1 MKNFHHFFHTNALW
15 RGTLLFVVVAV
26 VLTRPEQSYDGRC
39 WESIFRF
46 KRAGKPKR
54 VTAPGRHAL
63 TKPPF
68 AGEYVA
74 GMSQDVPFL
83 LPIYSVPQGKNGIT
97 QSDPRKFLRTAF
109 SFSLRRIRR
118 TSRASYPGA
127 QCADRPRR
135 FPSLRA
141 RAARWD
147 FLRANGRRIRRSPS
161 EEDRARRP

>member
-15 RGTLLFVVVAV
+15 RGTLLLVVVAV

-54 VTAPGRHAL
+54 VTAPGRHAP

-83 LPIYSVPQGKNGIT
+83 LPIYSVPQGKNGIK
-97 QSDPRKFLRTAF
+97 QSGPRKFLRTAF

-141 RAARWD
+141 DGVHWD
-147 FLRANGRRIRRSPS
+147 FPRASVRRIRRSPS
-161 EEDRARRP
+161 EGDRARHP